1 MEKIILKTIN
11 SNITAPLVKEAIKNE
26 MKLIQQGIKSIR
38 KDLDQYEQKHGY
50 KTEEFFKLYKE
61 GKTTDDPDFV
71 DWAGEY
77 QLLLEL
83 GKELD
88 NLKEIEVCS

>member
-1 MEKIILKTIN
+1 
-11 SNITAPLVKEAIKNE
+11 
-26 MKLIQQGIKSIR
+26 MKLIQKGIKCIR

-50 KTEEFFKLYKE
+50 KTEEFFELYKQ
-61 GKTTDDPDFV
+61 GKTSDDPDFV

-77 QLLLEL
+77 QLFLEL

-88 NLKEIEVCS
+88 NLKGIEICS